1 MISARAAQYRNSLL
15 TYSFGI
21 LMYIS
26 AVILLCEMQVLM
38 KATRI
43 RGCVQALVERSGFLP
58 WLASAAVSYMDLSIS
73 EQDGKE
79 ASDLPIMVLEV

>member
-1 MISARAAQYRNSLL
+1 MLMCISVVMW
-15 TYSFGI
+15 FF
-21 LMYIS
+21 
-26 AVILLCEMQVLM
+26 EMQVLM

-43 RGCVQALVERSGFLP
+43 RGCVQALVERSGFVP

-79 ASDLPIMVLEV
+79 ASELPIMVLEVQTFLVLYD